1 MDQLYS
7 NVEKHPGIGISRD
20 KTGEMFKSFYRLGNE
35 STKTEGTGIGLNIAK
50 GLIQMMGGS
59 IEVDSV
65 LGEGSCFIVY
75 LPAC

>member
-1 MDQLYS
+1 
-7 NVEKHPGIGISRD
+7 
-20 KTGEMFKSFYRLGNE
+20 RLGNE